1 MNISKDSYILNKKKD
16 KKKYEM
22 QNKVQFKDKI
32 YVGEALIIFALL
44 AKRLCIWQ
52 NSHKLSTSLL
62 SIILLLYI

>member
-1 MNISKDSYILNKKKD
+1 
-16 KKKYEM
+16 M

-44 AKRLCIWQ
+44 AKRLCIGQ